1 MPTTTLT
8 LLWFGFTLVA
18 AAVTEV
24 GGTHEAPREAFPG
37 ATAFRL
43 TADTTFGWKSGEVRA
58 SIDLAGHGLTV
69 NTGGGNRTLLAGPIT
84 GRGSIT
90 WMGGGVPQVAASVL
104 AGDAANAYEGTFT
117 LTRGVLDLA
126 KPAGSDAVCGDLMI
140 GRTGPAMVR
149 LQAADQIRDAAVVSL
164 SGPGVAEFM
173 INGHHEAFAGLV
185 LETHAVID
193 LGGGAGTFA
202 VGDSAARAWD
212 PAATLTIRGHL
223 PGGTEF
229 RIGSSANGLSSA
241 QLARIGFLDPAG
253 RAAGLY
259 TARIEAD
266 GKLEPDRAV
275 AAIDPPFDVSPTAQ
289 TARAALYEIPGRAAL
304 AGAHTPLRD
313 GMTICFFGDSITW
326 QNGYLGLIAAA
337 LANGPGTAGLGVKL
351 VNRGINGGGVLEVRD
366 GSPKAAYPRDAAQGT
381 FAEMIAADRAD
392 VAVVFIGINDVW
404 WRETSPE
411 TFERGLRD
419 LVAAARARGTVPV
432 LATMMIRGE
441 LPDGRNPDDAT
452 IDAYCDITRRVARET
467 GTTLVDLRRAAIA
480 RLQNTN
486 AQLRVDGTLYSQ
498 PAGILAGDGVHPNS
512 AGNELIAD
520 LLAEGIVRALG
531 PAGGGAQ

>member
-1 MPTTTLT
+1 MHPLSWIAPW
-8 LLWFGFTLVA
+8 LAVLV
-18 AAVTEV
+18 VSSPPVEV
-24 GGTHEAPREAFPG
+24 GGTHEAPGEAFPG

-58 SIDLAGHGLTV
+58 AIELAGHGLTV

-90 WMGGGVPQVAASVL
+90 WSGGGVPQVAASVL
-104 AGDAANAYEGTFT
+104 AGEAANAYEGSFT
-117 LTRGVLDLA
+117 LVRGVLDLA
-126 KPAGSDAVCGDLMI
+126 KPAGSDAVCGDLVI

-149 LQAADQIRDAAVVSL
+149 LQAADQIRDAAVVTL
-164 SGPGVAEFM
+164 SGPGVAELAV
-173 INGHHEAFAGLV
+173 NGHHEAFAGLV
-185 LETHAVID
+185 LEAHAVID
-193 LGGGAGTFA
+193 LGGGAGTLA

-212 PAATLTIRGHL
+212 PAATLTIRGHV
-223 PGGTEF
+223 PGGTEL
-229 RIGSSANGLSSA
+229 RIGTTAQGLSAA
-241 QLARIGFLDPAG
+241 QLPRIGFLDPAG
-253 RAAGLY
+253 LPAGLY

-275 AAIDPPFDVSPTAQ
+275 VAIDPPFDVSPAARA
-289 TARAALYEIPGRAAL
+289 ARAALYEVPGRAAL
-304 AGAHTPLRD
+304 AGADTPLRA

-337 LANGPGTAGLGVKL
+337 LQDGPGTASLGVKL

-366 GSPKAAYPRDAAQGT
+366 GSPKAAYPRDAAQGP
-381 FAEMIAADRAD
+381 FAEVIAADRAD

-411 TFERGLRD
+411 NFERGLRD

-441 LPDGRNPDDAT
+441 LPDGRNADDAK
-452 IDAYCDITRRVARET
+452 IDAYCDLTRRVARET

-486 AQLRVDGTLYSQ
+486 AQLRVDGTLYSK

-520 LLAEGIVRALG
+520 LLADGIVRALR